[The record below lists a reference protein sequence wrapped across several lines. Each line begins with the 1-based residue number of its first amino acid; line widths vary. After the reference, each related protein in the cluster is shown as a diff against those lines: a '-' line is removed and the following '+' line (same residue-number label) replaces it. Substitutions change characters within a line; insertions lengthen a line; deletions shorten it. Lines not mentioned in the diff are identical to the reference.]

1 MQSLFFKIFLG
12 FCVVVVLVGT
22 SLETSSI
29 LANYFE
35 TRWQMVL
42 HSVMPMEAEK
52 SARLFE
58 TSGKQATQDYLDEL
72 QRQKSVRFYFFDED
86 GNPLLDRGAPDL
98 ILKMAKNR
106 EALERTARQNLSAV
120 NPRQGIALRL
130 VAGPSGHHYTLA

>member
-1 MQSLFFKIFLG
+1 MGTLFIKIFLG
-12 FCVVVVLVGT
+12 FCVVVLMVGT
-22 SLETSSI
+22 MLETSAI
-29 LANYFE
+29 LANYYE
-35 TRWQMVL
+35 QRWQAVL
-42 HSVMPMEAEK
+42 HEIMPMEAEK

-106 EALERTARQNLSAV
+106 EAL
-120 NPRQGIALRL
+120 
-130 VAGPSGHHYTLA
+130 